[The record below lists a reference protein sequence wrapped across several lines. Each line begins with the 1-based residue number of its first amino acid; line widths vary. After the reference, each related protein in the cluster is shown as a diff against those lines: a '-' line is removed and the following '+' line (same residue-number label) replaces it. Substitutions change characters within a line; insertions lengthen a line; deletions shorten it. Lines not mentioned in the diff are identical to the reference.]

1 MEEKAVQGV
10 LAEEVKMNQQE
21 TGNIFPKNAALA
33 KAESALVSEAKA
45 LLAQKRLVQEHVQ
58 ALLRDDAHD
67 PHAAAV
73 FHDLQAALG
82 PPATPASRAPSRKSS
97 QPKPRSDKKKSHASQ
112 RDVTG
117 AAAPT
122 HAGTGE
128 AMLDASKVSA
138 DGAKLRQLAKV
149 PMNRDK
155 MRERAQATTAGQTWT
170 AAQGHQGHHRSS
182 LAASPNGAPTPD
194 EGDTSGADSEAVGP
208 QSLQEEG
215 DAWEYVGEFVPPWDP
230 CSPRA
235 VVTAR
240 EAVREY
246 DSMCADVSYVRA
258 ATRPRDALSLLS
270 VVEFR
275 PVDAASGVGDHG
287 WGGHGRHDG
296 ACGGQREMLRINDR
310 QAALN
315 RKRFKLY
322 VDVFGAV
329 FPGEGEQAV
338 STVSPG
344 KLSAPGVQASDREQS
359 MTQSILSLMG
369 LGVPPAQ
376 AKSSAFGDSA
386 LQALLRQIHRHK
398 PDWARIAKV
407 LAKQSALVSRHE
419 TASLIDR
426 QAGRRA
432 GRQTHRQ
439 TDRQTDRQRGPVR
452 DRQQHSKASIAV

>member
-1 MEEKAVQGV
+1 MQGV
-10 LAEEVKMNQQE
+10 LAEEVKMNQEE
-21 TGNIFPKNAALA
+21 TGSIFPKNAALA
-33 KAESALVSEAKA
+33 KAESKLVSEAKA

-73 FHDLQAALG
+73 FHDLQAALRA
-82 PPATPASRAPSRKSS
+82 PATPASRATSRKSS
-97 QPKPRSDKKKSHASQ
+97 QPKPRSDKKQSLASP
-112 RDVTG
+112 RAVTG
-117 AAAPT
+117 AAAPA

-128 AMLDASKVSA
+128 ATFHASKVSA
-138 DGAKLRQLAKV
+138 DGVKLRQLAKV

-155 MRERAQATTAGQTWT
+155 KRERAQATTAGQTWI
-170 AAQGHQGHHRSS
+170 AAQGHQGHHRLSQ
-182 LAASPNGAPTPD
+182 AASPNGAPTPD
-194 EGDTSGADSEAVGP
+194 EDDTSGADSEAVAP

-215 DAWEYVGEFVPPWDP
+215 DAWEYVGEYVPPWDP

-258 ATRPRDALSLLS
+258 ATRPRDAMSLLS
-270 VVEFR
+270 VVESR
-275 PVDAASGVGDHG
+275 SVDAASGVGDHG
-287 WGGHGRHDG
+287 WGGPGREDG
-296 ACGGQREMLRINDR
+296 ACGGQGEMLRINDR

-338 STVSPG
+338 STVSPE
-344 KLSAPGVQASDREQS
+344 KLSAPAVQASDREQS

-407 LAKQSALVSRHE
+407 WAKLGALVSRHE
-419 TASLIDR
+419 TASMIDR
-426 QAGRRA
+426 QAGRKED
-432 GRQTHRQ
+432 RQTDKQ
-439 TDRQTDRQRGPVR
+439 TDRQTDRQTDSVYQCEI
-452 DRQQHSKASIAV
+452 DRNTRRFL